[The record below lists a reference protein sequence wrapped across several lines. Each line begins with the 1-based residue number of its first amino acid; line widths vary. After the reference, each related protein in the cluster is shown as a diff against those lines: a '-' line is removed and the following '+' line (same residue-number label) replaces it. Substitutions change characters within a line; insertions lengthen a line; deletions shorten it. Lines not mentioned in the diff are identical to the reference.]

1 MPLYSDPHCE
11 IRMTTVRPDGDGT
24 YEVYFL
30 ATNHLEEGIY
40 FTAPERCL
48 DEAGNRRSEFTGRI
62 EMETDQGWLP
72 CFWGAPGGFNE
83 VNEWGIQLCDLE
95 YSESVPRRKTGRS
108 GKRIR
113 CSGRWETGQ
122 VTLRF
127 QGIWQNH
134 WQLKGRAVEEAPLPL
149 HRGPRPWE
157 TELPA

>member
-1 MPLYSDPHCE
+1 
-11 IRMTTVRPDGDGT
+11 
-24 YEVYFL
+24 
-30 ATNHLEEGIY
+30 
-40 FTAPERCL
+40 
-48 DEAGNRRSEFTGRI
+48 
-62 EMETDQGWLP
+62 METDQGWLP

-83 VNEWGIQLCDLE
+83 VNEWGIQLYNLE
-95 YSESVPRRKTGRS
+95 YSEWVQEED
-108 GKRIR
+108 GKEREENPLLR
-113 CSGRWETGQ
+113 QVETGQ